1 MLGRAASTL
10 RGAATITRSLALA
23 RGSSRHVSST
33 TRPTTS
39 TTTTTTRLHSSIR
52 PGGWAVGV
60 LLAGGV
66 GYYLG
71 NKGDGPL
78 TATRVAAG
86 GQGGRGRGGGGGGG
100 GQVQAPRVPAD
111 PSEHEVPVES
121 PVEVLDLAAANAK
134 IREQA
139 SSFVFASDAEGGR
152 GRVDVVRVSSNNPV
166 EDEWALGF
174 GRGVGGAGALYA
186 GVYDGHAGWATSA
199 VLKDALIRYVSSSL
213 GKLPASSDGPSV
225 DAAIQGAFVRLD
237 DRIMATARRALN
249 ADYEHGAAA
258 AIRALAPAIAGSC
271 ALLCVYEPAS
281 RTLRTAV
288 TGDSRAVLG
297 SRTAGDG
304 DYTYAAE
311 ALSKDQTGFNAD
323 ECARLEREH
332 PGELADVIDPKT
344 GRLLGIAVTRGF
356 GDHRWKWST
365 EDVSSAQGR
374 FYGFGPRQKVKTPP
388 YMTARP
394 EVTTRR
400 VSADDFVILASDGLW
415 DVMSNDDAVAC
426 VRRWLAAKRRGRAE
440 DVTPME
446 SRLMVGAGG
455 YGAWKATPDTFAVED
470 LDSAAVCLVKN
481 ALGGRRR
488 ALFCGAATAGAPQSR
503 YVRDDMTVQVIF
515 FKDPYA

>member
-1 MLGRAASTL
+1 MRPGSRRASARASP
-10 RGAATITRSLALA
+10 
-23 RGSSRHVSST
+23 SST
-33 TRPTTS
+33 TG
-39 TTTTTTRLHSSIR
+39 LQSSFIR
-52 PGGWAVGV
+52 PGWAIGV
-60 LLAGGV
+60 LVAGGA

-71 NKGDGPL
+71 KGDAPL
-78 TATRVAAG
+78 TATRVAARPG
-86 GQGGRGRGGGGGGG
+86 GGR
-100 GQVQAPRVPAD
+100 VQAPGVPAD
-111 PSEHEVPVES
+111 ASEHEVPVES
-121 PVEVLDLAAANAK
+121 PVEALDLAAADAK
-134 IREQA
+134 IRKQT
-139 SSFVFASDAEGGR
+139 SSFVFAGDAEGGR
-152 GRVDVVRVSSNNPV
+152 GRIDVVRVSSNNPV
-166 EDEWALGF
+166 EDEWAVGF
-174 GRGVGGAGALYA
+174 GRGIGGVGALYA

-213 GKLPASSDGPSV
+213 TKLPASSDEPSV
-225 DAAIQGAFVRLD
+225 DAAIQSAFVRLD

-271 ALLCVYEPAS
+271 ALLSVYEPSS

-297 SRTAGDG
+297 SQNPDG
-304 DYTYAAE
+304 EYVAE

-323 ECARLEREH
+323 ECARLEKEH
-332 PGELADVIDPKT
+332 PGELADVIDPKS

-356 GDHRWKWST
+356 GDHRWKWSN

-374 FYGFGPRQKVKTPP
+374 FFGFGPRPKVKTPP

-400 VSADDFVILASDGLW
+400 VSSDDFVILASDGLW

-426 VRRWLAAKRRGRAE
+426 VQRWLAAKRRGRAE
-440 DVTPME
+440 DVKPME
-446 SRLMVGAGG
+446 SRLTIGQGG
-455 YGAWKATPDTFAVED
+455 YGSWKATPDAFAIED

-488 ALFCGAATAGAPQSR
+488 TLFCGAATAGAPQSR

>member
-1 MLGRAASTL
+1 MLPRAAVALRSGGASRLLRAPSGWRHARHASSSSRVGQTSSTAASTTHQL
-10 RGAATITRSLALA
+10 R
-23 RGSSRHVSST
+23 SSASK
-33 TRPTTS
+33 PA
-39 TTTTTTRLHSSIR
+39 
-52 PGGWAVGV
+52 WAIGV
-60 LLAGGV
+60 LLAGGA

-71 NKGDGPL
+71 RGGDAPL
-78 TATRVAAG
+78 AVKPTSALLPG
-86 GQGGRGRGGGGGGG
+86 GGRVG
-100 GQVQAPRVPAD
+100 VPSVPAD
-111 PSEHEVPVES
+111 ASEHEIPVES
-121 PVEVLDLAAANAK
+121 PVEVRRLAAADAW

-139 SSFVFASDAEGGR
+139 RSFVFVSDADGGR

-166 EDEWALGF
+166 EDEWAVGC
-174 GRGVGGAGALYA
+174 GRGLGGADAPKTLYA

-199 VLKDALIRYVSSSL
+199 VLKDALIRYVSASL
-213 GKLPASSDGPSV
+213 GKLPSASDDASV
-225 DAAIQGAFVRLD
+225 DAAIQAAFVRLD
-237 DRIMATARRALN
+237 DRIMTTARRALN
-249 ADYEHGAAA
+249 ADHEHGAAA
-258 AIRALAPAIAGSC
+258 AIRDLAPAIAGSC
-271 ALLCVYEPAS
+271 ALLSVYEPSS

-297 SRTAGDG
+297 SRTPGG
-304 DYTYAAE
+304 DYVAE
-311 ALSKDQTGFNAD
+311 ALSKDQTGFNPD

-332 PGELADVIDPKT
+332 PGELADVIDPKS

-356 GDHRWKWST
+356 GDHRWKWSN

-374 FYGFGPRQKVKTPP
+374 FFGFPPRPKSKTPP

-400 VSADDFVILASDGLW
+400 VASDDFAILASDGLW

-426 VRRWLAAKRRGRAE
+426 VQRWLAAKRRGRPD
-440 DVTPME
+440 DVQPME
-446 SRLMVGAGG
+446 SRLTVGSGG
-455 YGAWKATPDTFAVED
+455 YGEWKATPDTFAIED

-488 ALFCGAATAGAPQSR
+488 ALLCGAATVGAPQSR